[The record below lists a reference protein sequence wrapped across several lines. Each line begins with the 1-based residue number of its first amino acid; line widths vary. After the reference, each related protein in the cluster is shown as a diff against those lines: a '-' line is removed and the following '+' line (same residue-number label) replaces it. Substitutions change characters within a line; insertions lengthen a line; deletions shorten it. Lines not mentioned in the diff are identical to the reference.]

1 MSIEVMKQ
9 ARNAFI
15 WNLHTDLDN
24 IHACEQWTKILKKNI
39 DALDQAITEHKH
51 QQVYSLSCYINSA
64 EINAND
70 SPHVVIKKLEKVIE
84 DTNKINQVNQWA
96 VFCGICRKEWSV
108 SYAHPAKSICNDCV
122 GKQSVTTSDTLKE
135 LDHAPVAYMYNR
147 AKYGQTDLRGQQW
160 TPELSRLKPYTGN
173 GMVRELTPLYTR
185 PHARKPLTDEQ
196 ILKVKAQFSGTL
208 DVQFIAFTRAI
219 EATHGIK
226 E

>member
-24 IHACEQWTKILKKNI
+24 IHACEQWAKMLKNNI
-39 DALDQAITEHKH
+39 DALDQAITEQKH
-51 QQVYSLSCYINSA
+51 QQVYPLSRYINSA
-64 EINAND
+64 GIHAND
-70 SPHVVIKKLEKVIE
+70 SPHVVIEKLEKNIE
-84 DTNKINQVNQWA
+84 DTNKINQVNRWA
-96 VFCGICRKEWSV
+96 VFCEICRKEWSV
-108 SYAHPAKSICNDCV
+108 LYAHPGKSICNDCV
-122 GKQSVTTSDTLKE
+122 GKQLDHA
-135 LDHAPVAYMYNR
+135 LDHAPAAYMYNR
-147 AKYGQTDLRGQQW
+147 ARYGPTDLRGQQW
-160 TPELSRLKPYTGN
+160 TPELSWLKPYTGN

-219 EATHGIK
+219 EAAHGIK